1 MLAAAANTL
10 APRLI
15 RITHRKPIIEN
26 FVFKL
31 HYQMTVTMLIAFV
44 ILVCAREYFGDHIRC
59 ISDQG
64 VPDHVIQ
71 TYCFFMATFT
81 IVSLYFYH

>member
-1 MLAAAANTL
+1 MLLGALGTL
-10 APRLI
+10 
-15 RITHRKPIIEN
+15 KPQLRFNPSKPVIEN

-31 HYQMTVTMLIAFV
+31 HYRMTVVILLVCV
-44 ILVCAREYFGDHIRC
+44 ILVCAREYFGEHIRC

-64 VPDHVIQ
+64 VPEHVIK

-81 IVSLYFYH
+81 VVSVN